1 MLFIAAFVV
10 LVAVF
15 LSLTVYNNAFQT
27 FLVKKYLNHLSK
39 ELNTTISVENV
50 QVSFFNNLKIN
61 QLYIED
67 LQNDT
72 LFYANE
78 IEAKIGVFSLGNNKI
93 DIKSITLKEP
103 FFNLHHHQDSV
114 RNNLFFIVDYFS
126 TNEPKDTTALK
137 WEVKFNDVDIT
148 KGKFIYHNNRVEP
161 VGYGVD
167 YQHVEITYLSTK
179 LKEID
184 FIPNGVATEIYNMS
198 FYEKSGFQL
207 DDLTTNFAISDKG
220 IYAEKMLLKTPN
232 SVINGDVAFATD
244 SFADLSEFITNVDIE
259 SHFDSSKVSF
269 RDICFFTKELDCLN
283 KYVMLDGDVRGR
295 IDKLKGRNLSITTDD
310 GTFFSGNADISGIPK
325 TEEIFIYLDIK
336 SLITSKNRLEQI
348 PLYPFVSETF
358 LQLPDNMKHLG
369 NINFKGKVS
378 GFLNDFVAYG
388 NFSTALGNI
397 HTDLALKMKPDKTF
411 YSGKISTRSF
421 HLGKFFEAQNQ
432 IGKIALNTKIVGS
445 GFSLKDIDAKLT
457 GNINQIELKGYPY
470 TNIKVDGKFKNE
482 IFEGFLD
489 VKDENLTFNFN
500 GNVDFSGEL
509 PHLQFVSEIKE
520 AKLAKL
526 NFIETKEK
534 MNTRFSTDVKIDLI
548 GSNIDNIVGEIEM
561 HNTNYID
568 KLDTIFIPNTYL
580 KATKTNGSKTIQL
593 NSDFATM
600 EVSGNYQFTDFRAV
614 VNNLIYT
621 YLPSQNK
628 EIYTPQKV
636 TNNFNFSATILNT
649 DILTKLFFNDIRFGP
664 NTSVVGEYNSE
675 ANHLVVTG
683 TADSVKAYGNKFEAI
698 NLSGKANNTQLQVD
712 VDIEKVLV
720 FNVDSLFMNDFK
732 LKGLLRQD
740 SLITDITWLN
750 DSLSG
755 RPLDASLNNITYFQ
769 TEQIT
774 SSFSNAFIYLD
785 NLQWQLS
792 EGNRIVIDSN
802 SIGIANF
809 RFANENQKLVVD
821 GTISDDNSKQQM
833 DVMFENFNLGLFK
846 SLIPKDVAKLD
857 GVFNGVASLKKL
869 NNELLFTSDL
879 NINNFKLNDYLI
891 GQGNI
896 KSKWITEKEAL
907 NVDAKFFNERMPS
920 IIVYGNYYP
929 NKSVEDNLDFLIT
942 LNQTELSILDAY
954 VKDYVTDLDGK
965 ATANIK
971 VKGSMKAPELEGKI
985 SIIGTSGTV
994 NYLKTKYNVPS
1005 LLINVTPDMIAFD
1018 NALFLDERKNK
1029 AFGTATLFHDNFK
1042 NFSFD
1047 LGMRLE
1053 DFMVLN
1059 TNRLDNPDYYGI
1071 AFASGVVGINYDQY
1085 TSKTGIE
1092 ANITTSKNTIF
1103 NIPLDGNEEIEE
1115 NSYITFVTKID
1126 SSVLANKVEEEEV
1139 DLSNFFMSFDL
1150 KVTDDA
1156 EVRLIFDEKIGD
1168 IMKSRG
1174 NGNLKLEIN
1183 SAGDFSIFGDYV
1195 VKSGDY
1201 LFTLQNVIN
1210 KRFNLLEGGIIKWN
1224 GDPLDAQLDVSASY
1238 RTRARL
1244 YDLLMNIDTSDVLK
1258 KRIPVDLV
1266 LHMKNSLLAPDINF
1280 DIVLPTADEDTKSK
1294 VKSVLYVSSQEE
1306 NIQELN
1312 RQVFSLLVLNRFLP
1326 PPGADGVAGNAG
1338 LEKTATSELL
1348 SNQLSNWL
1356 SKISNE
1362 FDIGVNYRPGDEISP
1377 QEFEVALSTQLLNDR
1392 LIIDSNFGIADRQNG
1407 STANQNTNNLIGDVV
1422 LEYKISKDGK
1432 LRVKAFN
1439 KSNQFSLL
1447 EINSPYTQ
1455 GVGISYKEEFDTIGE
1470 FFRSFYSLF
1479 QRRTK
1484 KQTAND

>member
-1 MLFIAAFVV
+1 MLFVAAFVV
-10 LVAVF
+10 LVAAF
-15 LSLTVYNNAFQT
+15 LSLTIYNNAFQT

-39 ELNTTISVENV
+39 ELNTVISVENV
-50 QVSFFNNLKIN
+50 EVSFFNNLKIN

-67 LQNDT
+67 LYGDT

-78 IEAKIGVFSLGNNKI
+78 IEAKVGVFSLGNNKI
-93 DIKSITLKEP
+93 DIKKIILNEP
-103 FFNLHHHQDSV
+103 YFNLQHPKDSLD
-114 RNNLFFIVDYFS
+114 NNLFFIIDYFS
-126 TNEPKDTTALK
+126 SADPKDTTAIK
-137 WEVKFNDVDIT
+137 WEVKFNNIEIK
-148 KGKFIYHNNRVEP
+148 KGKFIYNNNRVEP

-167 YQHVEITYLSTK
+167 FQHINITYFNTL
-179 LKEID
+179 LKGIN
-184 FIPNGVATEIYNMS
+184 FISNGVTSEIYNMS

-207 DDLTTNFAISDKG
+207 DSLTADFAISDKG
-220 IYAEKMLLKTPN
+220 IFSKKMYLKTP
-232 SVINGDVAFATD
+232 SSAIIGDVSFTTD

-283 KYVMLDGDVRGR
+283 KYVILDGDVKGR
-295 IDKLKGRNLSITTDD
+295 LDRLKGRNLSITIDD
-310 GTFFSGNADISGIPK
+310 GTYFSGNADVSGIPK
-325 TEEIFIYLDIK
+325 PEEIFIYLDIK

-348 PLYPFVSETF
+348 PLYPFVNEAF
-358 LQLPDNMKHLG
+358 IKLPDNMKHLG

-397 HTDLALKMKPDKTF
+397 QTDLALKMKPDKTY
-411 YSGKISTRSF
+411 YSGKISTRNF
-421 HLGKFFEAQNQ
+421 HLGKFFEAPKQ
-432 IGKIALNTKIVGS
+432 IGRIALNTKIVGS

-457 GNINQIELKGYPY
+457 GKIKKIELKDYPY
-470 TNIKVDGKFKNE
+470 SNITVDGQFKNQ
-482 IFEGFLD
+482 IFDGFLD

-509 PHLQFVSEIKE
+509 PHLQFTSEIKE

-526 NFIETKEK
+526 NLIETKEK

-548 GSNIDNIVGEIEM
+548 GNNIDNIVGEIEM

-580 KATKTNGSKTIQL
+580 KSIKTNGSKSIHL

-600 EVSGNYQFTDFRAV
+600 EVNGNYQFTDFMAII
-614 VNNLIYT
+614 NNIIYT

-636 TNNFNFSATILNT
+636 TNNFNFKATILNT
-649 DILTKLFFNDIRFGP
+649 DILTKLFFNDIRFGS
-664 NTSVVGEYNSE
+664 NTTIAGEYNSN
-675 ANHLVVTG
+675 ANHLIING
-683 TADSVKAYGNKFEAI
+683 SADSVSAYGNQFKTI
-698 NLSGKANNTQLQVD
+698 KLNGKADNNQLEL
-712 VDIEKVLV
+712 DIDIDKVLV

-732 LKGLLRQD
+732 LLGILRND

-750 DSLSG
+750 DTLSG
-755 RPLDASLNNITYFQ
+755 RPLDAALNNVTYFQ
-769 TEQIT
+769 REQIT
-774 SSFSNAFIYLD
+774 SSFNNAFIYLD
-785 NLQWQLS
+785 GLQWQLS
-792 EGNRIVIDSN
+792 DGNVIVIDTN
-802 SIGIANF
+802 SINISNF
-809 RFANENQKLVVD
+809 KFANKNQKLIVD
-821 GTISDDNSKQQM
+821 GTISNDNGKQQM
-833 DVMFENFNLGLFK
+833 DVMFENFDLGLFK
-846 SLIPKDVAKLD
+846 SLIPQNAAKLE
-857 GVFNGVASLKKL
+857 GVFNGVASLKKM
-869 NNELLFTSDL
+869 NKELLFTSDL

-896 KSKWITEKEAL
+896 KSKWIPEKEAL
-907 NVDAKFFNERMPS
+907 NIDAKFFNERMPS
-920 IIVYGNYYP
+920 IIVYGHYYT
-929 NKSVEDNLDFLIT
+929 NKSIEDNLDFLIT

-954 VKDYVTDLDGK
+954 IKDHVTGLDGK
-965 ATANIK
+965 ATANIQ
-971 VKGSMKAPELEGKI
+971 VKGNIKTPQFSGKI
-985 SIIGTSGTV
+985 SLIGTSGTV
-994 NYLKTKYNVPS
+994 NYLKTKYEVPS
-1005 LLINVTPDMIAFD
+1005 LLINITPDMISFD

-1029 AFGTATLFHDNFK
+1029 AYGTATLFHNNFK
-1042 NFSFD
+1042 KFSFD
-1047 LGMRLE
+1047 LGMRLD

-1071 AFASGVVGINYDQY
+1071 AFASGVIDINYDQY

-1126 SSVLANKVEEEEV
+1126 SSAIANMIEEEV
-1139 DLSNFFMSFDL
+1139 DLSNFFMTFDL

-1210 KRFNLLEGGIIKWN
+1210 KRFNLLEGGTIKWN
-1224 GDPLDAQLDVSASY
+1224 GNPLDAQVDISASY

-1244 YDLLMNIDTSDVLK
+1244 YDLLMSMDTSDVLK

-1294 VKSVLYVSSQEE
+1294 VKSVLYVSSHEE

-1326 PPGADGVAGNAG
+1326 PPGTDGVAGNAG

-1377 QEFEVALSTQLLNDR
+1377 QEFELALSTQLLNDR

-1407 STANQNTNNLIGDVV
+1407 STVNQNTNNLIGDVV

-1455 GVGISYKEEFDTIGE
+1455 GVGISYKEEFDNIGE

-1484 KQTAND
+1484 KQPIND

>member
-1 MLFIAAFVV
+1 MLFVTAFVV
-10 LVAVF
+10 LVAIF
-15 LSLTVYNNAFQT
+15 LSLTIYNNAFQT
-27 FLVKKYLNHLSK
+27 FLVKKYLNNLSK
-39 ELNTTISVENV
+39 GLNTTVSIGNVE
-50 QVSFFNNLKIN
+50 VSFFNNLKIN
-61 QLYIED
+61 QLYVED
-67 LQNDT
+67 LHNDT
-72 LFYANE
+72 LFYADK
-78 IEAKIGVFSLGNNKI
+78 IEAKIGIFSLGKSKV
-93 DIKSITLKEP
+93 DIKKITLDNP
-103 FFNLHHHQDSV
+103 YFNLQHPKDSLH
-114 RNNLFFIVDYFS
+114 NNLFFIIDYFS
-126 TNEPKDTTALK
+126 STEPDDTTATK
-137 WEVKFNDVDIT
+137 WEVNFNNVEIK
-148 KGKFIYHNNRVEP
+148 KGRFTYHNNRIEP
-161 VGYGVD
+161 IGYGVD
-167 YQHVEITYLSTK
+167 YDHVEITYLNTL

-184 FIPNGVATEIYNMS
+184 FIPNGVASEIYKMS
-198 FYEKSGFQL
+198 FHEKSGFQL
-207 DDLTTNFAISDKG
+207 GDLTTDFSISDKG
-220 IYAEKMLLKTPN
+220 IFAEKMLLKTPN
-232 SVINGDVAFATD
+232 SAIIGDVAFATD
-244 SFADLSEFITNVDIE
+244 SFADLAEFITNVTIE

-283 KYVMLDGDVRGR
+283 KYVLFDGDVKGR
-295 IDKLKGRNLSITTDD
+295 LDKLKGRNLSITIDD
-310 GTFFSGNADISGIPK
+310 GTYFSGNADISGIPNPD
-325 TEEIFIYLDIK
+325 EIFIYLNIK
-336 SLITSKNRLEQI
+336 SLITSKNKLEQI

-358 LQLPDNMKHLG
+358 LELPDNMKHLG
-369 NINFKGKVS
+369 NINFKGTVS

-397 HTDLALKMKPDKTF
+397 HTDLSLKMKPDKTY

-421 HLGKFFEAQNQ
+421 HLGKFFEAQEQ

-457 GNINQIELKGYPY
+457 GNIKKIEIKDYPY
-470 TNIKVDGKFKNE
+470 SNITVDGQFKNE
-482 IFEGFLD
+482 IFKGLLD
-489 VKDENLTFNFN
+489 VNDENLIFNFN
-500 GNVDFSGEL
+500 GNADFSGEL
-509 PHLQFVSEIKE
+509 PHLQFTSVIKE

-526 NFIETKEK
+526 NFVETKEK
-534 MNTRFSTDVKIDLI
+534 MNTRFSTEIKIDLI
-548 GSNIDNIVGEIEM
+548 GNNIDNIVGEIEM

-580 KATKTNGSKTIQL
+580 KSFKINGSKSIQL

-600 EVSGNYQFTDFRAV
+600 EVNGNYQFTDFRAV
-614 VNNLIYT
+614 INNIIYT

-628 EIYTPQKV
+628 EVYTPQKV
-636 TNNFNFSATILNT
+636 TNNFNFNATILNT
-649 DILTKLFFNDIRFGP
+649 EILTKLFFNDIRFGP
-664 NTSVVGEYNSE
+664 NTTIIGEYNSDV
-675 ANHLVVTG
+675 NHLIVNG
-683 TADSVKAYGNKFEAI
+683 SADSVSAYGNKFKTI
-698 NLSGKANNTQLQVD
+698 KLNGKADNNQLELDVD
-712 VDIEKVLV
+712 VDKVLV
-720 FNVDSLFMNDFK
+720 FSVDSLFMNNFK
-732 LKGLLRQD
+732 LSGILRHD
-740 SLITDITWLN
+740 SLITAITWLN

-755 RPLDASLNNITYFQ
+755 RPLDASLNNVTYFQ
-769 TEQIT
+769 SEQIT
-774 SSFSNAFIYLD
+774 SSFSNAYIYLD

-792 EGNRIVIDSN
+792 DGNTIVIDTN
-802 SIGIANF
+802 SISITNF
-809 RFANENQKLVVD
+809 KFANDNQKLIID
-821 GTISDDNSKQQM
+821 GTISNDNSKQQM
-833 DVMFENFNLGLFK
+833 DVMFENFDLGLFK
-846 SLIPKDVAKLD
+846 SLIPQNAAKLE

-907 NVDAKFFNERMPS
+907 NIDAKFFNERMPS
-920 IIVYGNYYP
+920 IIVYGHYYP
-929 NKSVEDNLDFLIT
+929 NKTIEDNLDFLIT

-954 VKDYVTDLDGK
+954 IKDYVTDLNGK
-965 ATANIK
+965 ATANIQ
-971 VKGSMKAPELEGKI
+971 VKGSIKAPQFAGKI
-985 SIIGTSGTV
+985 SLIGTSGTV
-994 NYLKTKYNVPS
+994 NYLKTKYEIPS
-1005 LLINVTPDMIAFD
+1005 LLIKVTPDMIAFD

-1029 AFGTATLFHDNFK
+1029 AYGTATLFHDNFK
-1042 NFSFD
+1042 NLSFD

-1059 TNRLDNPDYYGI
+1059 TKRLDNPDYYGI
-1071 AFASGVVGINYDQY
+1071 AFASGVVDINYDQY

-1103 NIPLDGNEEIEE
+1103 NIPLDGNEEIAE
-1115 NSYITFVTKID
+1115 NNYITFVTKID
-1126 SSVLANKVEEEEV
+1126 SSALASMVEEEV
-1139 DLSNFFMSFDL
+1139 DLSNFFMTFDL

-1156 EVRLIFDEKIGD
+1156 EIRLIFDEKIGD

-1210 KRFNLLEGGIIKWN
+1210 KRFNLLEGGTIKWN
-1224 GDPLDAQLDVSASY
+1224 GDPLDAQVDISASY

-1244 YDLLMNIDTSDVLK
+1244 YDLLMSMDTSDVLK
-1258 KRIPVDLV
+1258 KRIPVDLI
-1266 LHMKNSLLAPDINF
+1266 LHMKKSLLAPDITF

-1377 QEFEVALSTQLLNDR
+1377 QELEFAISTQLLNDR

-1407 STANQNTNNLIGDVV
+1407 VRGNQNTNNLIGDVV

-1455 GVGISYKEEFDTIGE
+1455 GVGVSYKEEFDNIGE

-1479 QRRTK
+1479 QKRINK
-1484 KQTAND
+1484 

>member
-1 MLFIAAFVV
+1 MVFVTAFVV
-10 LVAVF
+10 LVAIF

-39 ELNTTISVENV
+39 GLNTTISVENV
-50 QVSFFNNLKIN
+50 EVSFFNNLKIN
-61 QLYIED
+61 RLYVED
-67 LQNDT
+67 LHNDT
-72 LFYANE
+72 LFFATE
-78 IEAKIGVFSLGNNKI
+78 IEAKIGILSLSDHKI
-93 DIKSITLKEP
+93 DIKKIMLNEP
-103 FFNLHHHQDSV
+103 YFNLQHPKDSL
-114 RNNLFFIVDYFS
+114 RNNLFFIIDYFS
-126 TNEPKDTTALK
+126 STEPKDTTTTE
-137 WEVKFNDVDIT
+137 WEVKFNNVEIK
-148 KGKFIYHNNRVEP
+148 KGRFTYHNNRVEQ
-161 VGYGVD
+161 VDYGLD
-167 YQHVEITYLSTK
+167 YQHVEITYLNTL
-179 LKEID
+179 LKDID
-184 FIPNGVATEIYNMS
+184 FIPNGVASDIYNMS
-198 FYEKSGFQL
+198 FHEKSGFQL
-207 DDLTTNFAISDKG
+207 DELTTDFAISDNG
-220 IYAEKMLLKTPN
+220 IFAEKMLLKTPN
-232 SVINGDVAFATD
+232 STINGNIAFATD
-244 SFADLSEFITNVDIE
+244 SFADLSEFITNVEIE

-283 KYVMLDGDVRGR
+283 KYVLLDGDVKGR
-295 IDKLKGRNLSITTDD
+295 LDKLKGRNLSITTDD
-310 GTFFSGNADISGIPK
+310 GTYFSGNADISGIPNPD
-325 TEEIFIYLDIK
+325 EIFIYLNIK
-336 SLITSKNRLEQI
+336 SLVTSKNRLEQI

-358 LQLPDNMKHLG
+358 MKLPENMRLLG
-369 NINFKGKVS
+369 DINFKGTVS

-388 NFSTALGNI
+388 NFNTALGNI
-397 HTDLALKMKPDKTF
+397 HTDLALKMKPDKTY

-421 HLGKFFEAQNQ
+421 QLGRFFEVPKQ
-432 IGKIALNTKIVGS
+432 IGTIALNTKIVGS
-445 GFSLKDIDAKLT
+445 GFSLKEIDAKLT
-457 GNINQIELKGYPY
+457 GSINKIELKEYPY
-470 TNIKVDGKFKNE
+470 TNIQVDGKFKNE
-482 IFEGFLD
+482 VFEGFLD
-489 VKDENLTFNFN
+489 VKDENLIFNFN
-500 GNVDFSGEL
+500 GTADLSGEL

-526 NFIETKEK
+526 NFINTKEK
-534 MNTRFSTDVKIDLI
+534 LNTRFSTELKIDLI
-548 GSNIDNIVGEIEM
+548 GRNIDNIVGEIEM

-568 KLDTIFIPNTYL
+568 KLDTIFIPNSYL
-580 KATKTNGSKTIQL
+580 KSFKTNGSKSIQL
-593 NSDFATM
+593 ISDFATM
-600 EVSGNYQFTDFRAV
+600 EVNGNYQFTDFMAII
-614 VNNLIYT
+614 NNIIYT

-628 EIYTPQKV
+628 EIYTPQQV
-636 TNNFNFSATILNT
+636 TNNFNFNATVLNT

-664 NTSVVGEYNSE
+664 NTTINGEYNSDV
-675 ANHLVVTG
+675 NHLIVNG
-683 TADSVKAYGNKFEAI
+683 SADSVSAYGNQFNTIK
-698 NLSGKANNTQLQVD
+698 LSGKADNNMLELD

-720 FNVDSLFMNDFK
+720 FKVDSLFMNDFK
-732 LKGLLRQD
+732 LSGTLKED

-755 RPLDASLNNITYFQ
+755 RILDGSLSNITYFQ
-769 TEQIT
+769 KEQIT
-774 SSFSNAFIYLD
+774 SSFNNAFIYFD
-785 NLQWQLS
+785 GSQWQLS
-792 EGNRIVIDSN
+792 DGNTITIDTNSVAISN
-802 SIGIANF
+802 F
-809 RFANENQKLVVD
+809 KFANNNQKLIVD
-821 GTISDDNSKQQM
+821 GTISNDDSRQQM
-833 DVMFENFNLGLFK
+833 DVVFEKFDLALFK
-846 SLIPKDVAKLD
+846 SLIPQNTAKLE
-857 GVFNGVASLKKL
+857 GVFNGVASLKKM

-896 KSKWITEKEAL
+896 KSKWLTEKEAL
-907 NVDAKFFNERMPS
+907 NIDAKFFNERMPS
-920 IIVYGNYYP
+920 IIVYGYYYP
-929 NKSVEDNLDFLIT
+929 TKSIENNLDFLIT

-954 VKDYVTDLDGK
+954 IKDYVTDLDGK
-965 ATANIK
+965 ATANIQ
-971 VKGSMKAPELEGKI
+971 VAGSVKAPKFNGNI
-985 SIIGTSGTV
+985 SLIGTSGTV
-994 NYLKTKYNVPS
+994 NYLKTKYEVPS
-1005 LLINVTPDMIAFD
+1005 LLINVTPEMIAFD

-1029 AFGTATLFHDNFK
+1029 AYGTATLFHNNFK
-1042 NFSFD
+1042 NLSLD

-1059 TNRLDNPDYYGI
+1059 TKRLDNPDYYGI
-1071 AFASGVVGINYDQY
+1071 AFASGVVGINYDEY

-1103 NIPLDGNEEIEE
+1103 NIPLEGNEEIQES
-1115 NSYITFVTKID
+1115 SYITFVTKID
-1126 SSVLANKVEEEEV
+1126 STALASMLEEEV
-1139 DLSNFFMSFDL
+1139 DLSNFSMSFDL
-1150 KVTDDA
+1150 NVTDDA
-1156 EVRLIFDEKIGD
+1156 EIRLIFDEKIGD
-1168 IMKSRG
+1168 IMKSKG

-1183 SAGDFSIFGDYV
+1183 SAGDFTIFGDYV

-1210 KRFNLLEGGIIKWN
+1210 KRFNLLEGGTIKWN
-1224 GDPLDAQLDVSASY
+1224 GDPLDAQVDIGASY

-1244 YDLLMNIDTSDVLK
+1244 YDLLMSMDTSDVLK

-1326 PPGADGVAGNAG
+1326 PPGVDGVAGNAG

-1377 QEFEVALSTQLLNDR
+1377 QEFELALSTQLLNDR
-1392 LIIDSNFGIADRQNG
+1392 LIIDSNFGIADRNNG

-1432 LRVKAFN
+1432 LRIKAFN

-1455 GVGISYKEEFDTIGE
+1455 GVGISYKEEFDNLGE

-1479 QRRTK
+1479 QRRIK
-1484 KQTAND
+1484 K